1 MNSNAVGWLKW
12 DNRVVKDHNTP
23 LPHPGPFRVPRVDG
37 EFGAIVA
44 AIGIV
49 VLGVVG
55 LDLGLGFLLGAIII
69 GIGVSFLLYLAHK
82 KPLFPKRFF

>member
-1 MNSNAVGWLKW
+1 
-12 DNRVVKDHNTP
+12 VKDHNSGA
-23 LPHPGPFRVPRVDG
+23 PHPGPFRIASVDG

-49 VLGVVG
+49 LLGLTD
-55 LDLGLGFLLGAIII
+55 LDLAPGFLLGATIL
-69 GIGVSFLLYLAHK
+69 GIGVAVLLYLLHK